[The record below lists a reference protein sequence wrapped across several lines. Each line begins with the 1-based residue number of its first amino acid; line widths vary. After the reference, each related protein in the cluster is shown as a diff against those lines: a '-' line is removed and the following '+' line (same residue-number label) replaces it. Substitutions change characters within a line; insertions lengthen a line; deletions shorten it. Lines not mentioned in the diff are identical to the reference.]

1 MFHDV
6 WLVLLTCILMLVQ
19 TVSANWDRVCTPF
32 TRSFGP
38 HPRGIC
44 GRRIDETLEL
54 LCVAGYNEYPS
65 TNSFFRKKR
74 DTNKGMKW
82 LTYVTVHDI
91 IQHF

>member
-6 WLVLLTCILMLVQ
+6 WLVLVTCILMLVQ